1 MWRVFMNKF
10 IDFLSEKFTPVVNN
24 MTKNIW
30 VQSVQSTIMKV
41 LPMVFVG
48 SLVTI
53 VSVLKNYISFLPDLS
68 PINQYTF
75 GLLGLFIAFLLPM
88 EIMKNKKFESMSVV
102 AGLAGAG
109 LMLMMIRPEI
119 TNEGAIFNFNRF
131 GGEGML
137 VSLVAGLF
145 SGLIMSLFGSFSF
158 FREDSALPD
167 FVSKWFDNMLPIT
180 VIMFVGWGLIYGL
193 NFDMFEIIVRVFK
206 PVSDIAQTLPGF
218 VLLNF
223 LVVFIYSL
231 GISGWVLS
239 PITYSIQLGA
249 IAANAAAVASGGV
262 ATNIYVY
269 EVIQTGWITL
279 GGLGA
284 TLPLVIMMCLS
295 RVGRIKAIGRA
306 CIVPSIMN
314 INEPVI
320 FGAPVAWNPF
330 LMLPMWIG
338 TVVISITTYLS
349 MSMGFVTIPSKVFNL
364 WYVPFGIS
372 TFMVNQDIR
381 GLIVL
386 AINIVLLFMIWYPFF
401 KAYEKEEIKLESQEV

>member
-1 MWRVFMNKF
+1 MNKF
-10 IDFLSEKFTPVVNN
+10 IDFLSEKFTPIVNN

-109 LMLMMIRPEI
+109 LMLMIIRPEI

-158 FREDSALPD
+158 FGEDSALPD

-372 TFMVNQDIR
+372 TFMVNQDVR

>member
-1 MWRVFMNKF
+1 MNKF

-158 FREDSALPD
+158 FGEDSALPD

-193 NFDMFEIIVRVFK
+193 NFDMFEIIVRIFK

-372 TFMVNQDIR
+372 TFMVNQDVR

-401 KAYEKEEIKLESQEV
+401 KAYEKEELKLESQEA

>member
-1 MWRVFMNKF
+1 MGRVFMNKF

-88 EIMKNKKFESMSVV
+88 EIMRNKKFESMSVV

-158 FREDSALPD
+158 FGEDSALPD

-338 TVVISITTYLS
+338 TIVISITTYLS

-372 TFMVNQDIR
+372 TFMVNQDVR

-401 KAYEKEEIKLESQEV
+401 KAYEKEELKLESQEV

>member
-1 MWRVFMNKF
+1 
-10 IDFLSEKFTPVVNN
+10 

-158 FREDSALPD
+158 FGEDSALPD

-372 TFMVNQDIR
+372 TFMVNQDVR

>member
-1 MWRVFMNKF
+1 MNKF

-88 EIMKNKKFESMSVV
+88 ETMKNKKFESMSVV

-158 FREDSALPD
+158 FGEDSALPD

-372 TFMVNQDIR
+372 TFMVNQDVR

>member
-1 MWRVFMNKF
+1 
-10 IDFLSEKFTPVVNN
+10 

-158 FREDSALPD
+158 FGEDSALPD

-338 TVVISITTYLS
+338 TIVISITTYLS

-372 TFMVNQDIR
+372 TFMVNQDVR

>member
-1 MWRVFMNKF
+1 MNKF

-158 FREDSALPD
+158 FGEDSALPD

-193 NFDMFEIIVRVFK
+193 NFDMFEIIVRAFK

-338 TVVISITTYLS
+338 TIVISITTYLS

-372 TFMVNQDIR
+372 TFMVNQDVR

>member
-1 MWRVFMNKF
+1 MGRLFMNKF
-10 IDFLSEKFTPVVNN
+10 IDLLSEKFTPVVNKI
-24 MTKNIW
+24 TKNIW

-137 VSLVAGLF
+137 VALVAGLF

-158 FREDSALPD
+158 FGEDSALPD
-167 FVSKWFDNMLPIT
+167 FVSKWFDSMLPIA
-180 VIMFVGWGLIYGL
+180 VIMFIGWGLIYGL
-193 NFDMFEIIVRVFK
+193 NFDMFEIIVRIFK

-223 LVVFIYSL
+223 LVVFLYSL

-239 PITYSIQLGA
+239 PITYAIQLSA
-249 IAANAAAVASGGV
+249 IAANAAAVASGGL
-262 ATNIYVY
+262 ATNIYTY
-269 EVIQTGWITL
+269 EVVQTGWITL
-279 GGLGA
+279 GGWGA
-284 TLPLVIMMCLS
+284 TLPLVLMMYLS
-295 RVGRIKAIGRA
+295 RAGRIKAIGRA

-314 INEPVI
+314 INEPVM

-364 WYVPFGIS
+364 WYLPFGIS
-372 TFMVNQDIR
+372 TFMVNQDVR

-401 KAYEKEEIKLESQEV
+401 KAYEKEELKLESQEA

>member
-1 MWRVFMNKF
+1 MGRVFMNKF
-10 IDFLSEKFTPVVNN
+10 IDLLSEKFTPVVNN

-158 FREDSALPD
+158 FGEDSALPD

-372 TFMVNQDIR
+372 TFMVNQDVR

>member
-1 MWRVFMNKF
+1 MGRVFMNKF

-88 EIMKNKKFESMSVV
+88 EIMRNKKFESMSVV

-158 FREDSALPD
+158 FGEDSAPPD

-338 TVVISITTYLS
+338 TIVISITTYLS

-372 TFMVNQDIR
+372 TFMVNQDVR

-401 KAYEKEEIKLESQEV
+401 KAYEKEELKLESQEI

>member
-1 MWRVFMNKF
+1 MGRVFMNKF

-158 FREDSALPD
+158 FGEDSALPD

-295 RVGRIKAIGRA
+295 RVGRIKAIGSA

-372 TFMVNQDIR
+372 TFTVNQDVR

>member
-1 MWRVFMNKF
+1 MNKF

-88 EIMKNKKFESMSVV
+88 ETMKNKKFESMSVV

-158 FREDSALPD
+158 FGEDSALPD

-349 MSMGFVTIPSKVFNL
+349 MRMGFVTIPSKVFNL

-372 TFMVNQDIR
+372 TFMVNQDVR

>member
-1 MWRVFMNKF
+1 MNKF

-158 FREDSALPD
+158 FGEDSALPD

-249 IAANAAAVASGGV
+249 IAANAATVASGGV

-372 TFMVNQDIR
+372 TFTVNQDVR

>member
-1 MWRVFMNKF
+1 MGRVFMNKF

-158 FREDSALPD
+158 FGEDSALPD

-364 WYVPFGIS
+364 WYIPFGIS
-372 TFMVNQDIR
+372 TFMVNQDVR

>member
-1 MWRVFMNKF
+1 MNKF

-88 EIMKNKKFESMSVV
+88 EIMRNKKFESMSVV

-158 FREDSALPD
+158 FGEDSDLPD

-338 TVVISITTYLS
+338 TIVISITTYLS

-372 TFMVNQDIR
+372 TFMVNQDVR

-401 KAYEKEEIKLESQEV
+401 KAYEKEELKLESQEA

>member
-1 MWRVFMNKF
+1 MGRVFMNKF

-68 PINQYTF
+68 SINQYTF

-88 EIMKNKKFESMSVV
+88 EIMRNKKFESMSVV

-158 FREDSALPD
+158 FGEDSALPD

-338 TVVISITTYLS
+338 TIVISITTYLS

-372 TFMVNQDIR
+372 TFMVNQDVR

-401 KAYEKEEIKLESQEV
+401 KAYEKEELKLESQEI

>member
-1 MWRVFMNKF
+1 MNKF

-158 FREDSALPD
+158 FGEDSALPD

-284 TLPLVIMMCLS
+284 TLPLVIMMWLS

-372 TFMVNQDIR
+372 TFTVNQDVR

>member
-1 MWRVFMNKF
+1 MNKF
-10 IDFLSEKFTPVVNN
+10 IDLLSEKFTPVVNKI
-24 MTKNIW
+24 TKNIW

-158 FREDSALPD
+158 FGEDSALPD

-372 TFMVNQDIR
+372 TFMVNQDVR

>member
-1 MWRVFMNKF
+1 MNKF

-88 EIMKNKKFESMSVV
+88 EIMRNKKFESMSVV

-158 FREDSALPD
+158 FGEDSALPD

-338 TVVISITTYLS
+338 TIVISITTYLS

-372 TFMVNQDIR
+372 TFMVNQDVR

-401 KAYEKEEIKLESQEV
+401 KAYEKEELKLESQEI

>member
-1 MWRVFMNKF
+1 MGRLFMNKF
-10 IDFLSEKFTPVVNN
+10 IDLLSEKFTPVVNKI
-24 MTKNIW
+24 TKNIW

-137 VSLVAGLF
+137 VALVAGLF

-158 FREDSALPD
+158 FGENSALPD
-167 FVSKWFDNMLPIT
+167 FVSKWFDSMLPIA
-180 VIMFVGWGLIYGL
+180 VIMFIGWGLIYGL
-193 NFDMFEIIVRVFK
+193 NFDMFEIIVRIFK

-223 LVVFIYSL
+223 LVVFLYSL

-239 PITYSIQLGA
+239 PITYAIQLSA
-249 IAANAAAVASGGV
+249 IAANAAAVASGGL
-262 ATNIYVY
+262 ATNIYTY
-269 EVIQTGWITL
+269 EVVQTGWITL
-279 GGLGA
+279 GGWGA
-284 TLPLVIMMCLS
+284 TLPLVLMMCLS
-295 RVGRIKAIGRA
+295 RARRIKAIGRA

-314 INEPVI
+314 INEPVM

-372 TFMVNQDIR
+372 TFMVNQDVR

-401 KAYEKEEIKLESQEV
+401 KAYEKEELKLESQEA

>member
-1 MWRVFMNKF
+1 MNKF

-158 FREDSALPD
+158 FGEDSALPD

-249 IAANAAAVASGGV
+249 IVANAAAVASGGV

-372 TFMVNQDIR
+372 TFMVNQDVR

>member
-1 MWRVFMNKF
+1 MNKF

-158 FREDSALPD
+158 FGEDSALPD

-372 TFMVNQDIR
+372 TFMVNQDVR

-401 KAYEKEEIKLESQEV
+401 KAYEKEELKLESQEA

>member
-1 MWRVFMNKF
+1 MNKF
-10 IDFLSEKFTPVVNN
+10 IDLLSEKFTPVVNKI
-24 MTKNIW
+24 TKNIW

-158 FREDSALPD
+158 FGEDSALPD

-338 TVVISITTYLS
+338 TIVISITTYLS

-372 TFMVNQDIR
+372 TFMVNQDVR

>member
-1 MWRVFMNKF
+1 MGRVFMNKF

-88 EIMKNKKFESMSVV
+88 ETMKNKKFESMSVV

-119 TNEGAIFNFNRF
+119 ANEGAIFNFNRF

-158 FREDSALPD
+158 FGEDSALPD

-372 TFMVNQDIR
+372 TFMVNQDVR

>member
-1 MWRVFMNKF
+1 MNKF

-158 FREDSALPD
+158 FGEDSALPD

-372 TFMVNQDIR
+372 TFMVNQDVR

>member
-1 MWRVFMNKF
+1 MNKF

-53 VSVLKNYISFLPDLS
+53 VSVLKNYIRFLPDLS

-88 EIMKNKKFESMSVV
+88 EIMRNKKFESMSTV

-158 FREDSALPD
+158 FGEDSALPD

-306 CIVPSIMN
+306 CIIPSIMN

-338 TVVISITTYLS
+338 TIVISITTYLS

-372 TFMVNQDIR
+372 TFMVNQDVR

-401 KAYEKEEIKLESQEV
+401 KAYEKEELKLESQEV

>member
-1 MWRVFMNKF
+1 MNKF
-10 IDFLSEKFTPVVNN
+10 IDLLSEKFTPVVNN
-24 MTKNIW
+24 ITKNIW

-109 LMLMMIRPEI
+109 LMLMMIRPEL

-158 FREDSALPD
+158 FGEDSALPD
-167 FVSKWFDNMLPIT
+167 FVSKWFDNMLPIV
-180 VIMFVGWGLIYGL
+180 VIMFIGWGLIYGL
-193 NFDMFEIIVRVFK
+193 NFDMFEIIVRIFK

-338 TVVISITTYLS
+338 TIVISITTYLS

-372 TFMVNQDIR
+372 TFMVNQDVR

-401 KAYEKEEIKLESQEV
+401 KAYEKEELKLESQEV

>member
-1 MWRVFMNKF
+1 MNKF

-68 PINQYTF
+68 SINQYTF

-88 EIMKNKKFESMSVV
+88 EIMRNKKFESMSVV

-158 FREDSALPD
+158 FGEDSALPD

-338 TVVISITTYLS
+338 TIVISITTYLS

-372 TFMVNQDIR
+372 TFMVNQDVR

-401 KAYEKEEIKLESQEV
+401 KAYEKEELKLESQEI

>member
-1 MWRVFMNKF
+1 MNKF

-75 GLLGLFIAFLLPM
+75 GFLGLFIAFLLPM

-372 TFMVNQDIR
+372 TFMVNQDVR

>member
-1 MWRVFMNKF
+1 MNKF

-88 EIMKNKKFESMSVV
+88 EIMRNKKFESMSVV

-158 FREDSALPD
+158 FGEDSALPY

-338 TVVISITTYLS
+338 TIVISITTYLS

-372 TFMVNQDIR
+372 TFMVNQDVR

-401 KAYEKEEIKLESQEV
+401 KAYEKEELKLESQEA

>member
-1 MWRVFMNKF
+1 MNKF

-24 MTKNIW
+24 MTKSIW

-88 EIMKNKKFESMSVV
+88 ETMKNKKFESMSVV

-158 FREDSALPD
+158 FGEDSALPD

-372 TFMVNQDIR
+372 TFMVNQDVR

>member
-1 MWRVFMNKF
+1 MNKF

-53 VSVLKNYISFLPDLS
+53 VSVLKNYINFLPDLS

-102 AGLAGAG
+102 AGLAGTG

-158 FREDSALPD
+158 FGEDSALPD

-372 TFMVNQDIR
+372 TFMVNQDVR

-401 KAYEKEEIKLESQEV
+401 KAYEKEEVKLESQEV

>member
-1 MWRVFMNKF
+1 MGRVFMNKF
-10 IDFLSEKFTPVVNN
+10 IDFLSEKFTPIVNN

-53 VSVLKNYISFLPDLS
+53 VSVLKNYIRFLPDLS

-158 FREDSALPD
+158 FGEDSALPD

-372 TFMVNQDIR
+372 TFMVNQDVR

>member
-1 MWRVFMNKF
+1 MGRVFMNKF

-53 VSVLKNYISFLPDLS
+53 VSVLKNYINFLPDLS

-102 AGLAGAG
+102 AGLAGTG

-158 FREDSALPD
+158 FGEDSALPD

-372 TFMVNQDIR
+372 TFMVNQDVR

-401 KAYEKEEIKLESQEV
+401 KAYEKEEVKLESQEV

>member
-1 MWRVFMNKF
+1 MNKF

-88 EIMKNKKFESMSVV
+88 EIMRNKKFESMSVV

-158 FREDSALPD
+158 FGEDSALPD

-295 RVGRIKAIGRA
+295 RVGRIKAIGR
-306 CIVPSIMN
+306 PSIMN

-338 TVVISITTYLS
+338 TIVISITTYLS

-372 TFMVNQDIR
+372 TFMVNQDVR

-401 KAYEKEEIKLESQEV
+401 KAYEKEELKLESQEA

>member
-1 MWRVFMNKF
+1 MNKF

-88 EIMKNKKFESMSVV
+88 EIMRNKKFESMSVV

-158 FREDSALPD
+158 FGEDSALPD

-338 TVVISITTYLS
+338 TIVISITTYLS

-372 TFMVNQDIR
+372 TFMVNQDVR

-386 AINIVLLFMIWYPFF
+386 AINIVLLFMIW
-401 KAYEKEEIKLESQEV
+401 

>member
-1 MWRVFMNKF
+1 
-10 IDFLSEKFTPVVNN
+10 EKFTPVVNN

-158 FREDSALPD
+158 FGEDSALPD

-372 TFMVNQDIR
+372 TFMVNQDVR

>member
-1 MWRVFMNKF
+1 MNKF
-10 IDFLSEKFTPVVNN
+10 IDLLSEKFTPVVNN

-158 FREDSALPD
+158 FGEDSALPN

-338 TVVISITTYLS
+338 TIVISITTYLS

-372 TFMVNQDIR
+372 TFMVNQDVR

>member
-1 MWRVFMNKF
+1 MNKF

-158 FREDSALPD
+158 FGEDSALPD

-239 PITYSIQLGA
+239 PTTYSIQLGA

-338 TVVISITTYLS
+338 TIVISITTYLS

-372 TFMVNQDIR
+372 TFMVNQDVR